1 LPSSP
6 TINISGHG
14 GYPRWRAFKSG
25 QDDDGGRIW
34 ENNEDLGK
42 KGDLWIPNKGEW
54 NKLIMETR
62 GCGMT
67 KSFEDG
73 MPFNSLGININVLCA
88 GRSPWRSSLIDV
100 DRRAGK

>member
-25 QDDDGGRIW
+25 LRIQDDDRGRIW

-54 NKLIMETR
+54 NKLIMENNGDAR
-62 GCGMT
+62 PRDD
-67 KSFEDG
+67 EE
-73 MPFNSLGININVLCA
+73 L
-88 GRSPWRSSLIDV
+88 
-100 DRRAGK
+100 